1 MFAPLL
7 AGSLKIRWI
16 TFQIYDILALIFYAS
31 LFIFLGF
38 HFHNQLAL
46 IISDLAVIRHIL
58 FLIII
63 SLLGIG
69 IAVFTRKKYIN
80 AN

>member
-38 HFHNQLAL
+38 HFNNQLG
-46 IISDLAVIRHIL
+46 SL
-58 FLIII
+58 FLQEKNTLMRIDNILKGLRI
-63 SLLGIG
+63 KVLP
-69 IAVFTRKKYIN
+69 
-80 AN
+80 